1 MFEVTNDGWG
11 TYEYSL
17 GSTVDQTE
25 AASRGIFFGMR
36 IVVVLQRV
44 LQPKLF

>member
-1 MFEVTNDGWG
+1 MMVGELMNT
-11 TYEYSL
+11 TL